1 MRPRSIAPLG
11 CALAMLVGGQL
22 GCSSDSVGVAGATGG
37 VTATGGKADVG
48 GSGGAG
54 SGGAT
59 TGGASGVGGP
69 SAGGAVGSGG
79 SGTGGT
85 TVPAGSGGKVGA
97 GGAAGAS
104 RGGSIGS
111 GGAQTG
117 TGGSA
122 GAGGQSGSVGS
133 GGRTGQGGAS
143 GAGTGG
149 AVGGSTLAGTGGGG
163 PGGASGGGGAMP
175 PVYTVENTG
184 ADCPVPTTFPAF
196 GALKAIASFPD
207 PFLMESGTRIASRSD
222 WACRRAEISAQIQHW
237 ELGTKPAP
245 PPASDLTATYSG
257 GKLSVV
263 VKVGSKSITLST
275 TISTPSG
282 AGPFPALI
290 QMDGSGVP
298 ASLFTSKGIA
308 TMTFTSS
315 ALASMMPTRG
325 SGPFWDLF
333 PDKTAGAYAGWAW
346 GVSRLIDG
354 LEKTA
359 DQNKIDTKHL
369 AVSGC
374 SYAGKMA
381 LWAGAFDERI
391 ALTIPEE
398 SGGGGEASWRFMA
411 TQTGTE
417 DLEAA
422 QGTGWYSSNLQQ
434 FKNADAPKLPFDQ
447 HSLVAMVAP
456 RAVLAIGNTSIDR
469 LGSQAGY
476 ASMKAAAEVYKALGV
491 PERLGYSQVAAG
503 SHCSGFSN
511 SVQGPDVTAF
521 IDAFLLGKAAT
532 PVTKS
537 PYNPAMSKW
546 ITWDTPTLK

>member
-1 MRPRSIAPLG
+1 
-11 CALAMLVGGQL
+11 
-22 GCSSDSVGVAGATGG
+22 
-37 VTATGGKADVG
+37 
-48 GSGGAG
+48 
-54 SGGAT
+54 
-59 TGGASGVGGP
+59 
-69 SAGGAVGSGG
+69 VGSGG
-79 SGTGGT
+79 SGTGGAT
-85 TVPAGSGGKVGA
+85 SPVGSGGVAGSSS
-97 GGAAGAS
+97 GGAV
-104 RGGSIGS
+104 GS
-111 GGAQTG
+111 GGAKTG
-117 TGGSA
+117 TGGSSS
-122 GAGGQSGSVGS
+122 AGGQSGSVGS
-133 GGRTGQGGAS
+133 GGKSGQGGAS
-143 GAGTGG
+143 GVGTGG
-149 AVGGSTLAGTGGGG
+149 AVGGSTAAGTGG
-163 PGGASGGGGAMP
+163 AAGGGGAMP
-175 PVYTVENTG
+175 PVYAVENTG
-184 ADCPVPTTFPAF
+184 ADCTVPTTFPAF
-196 GALKAIASFPD
+196 GALKAIANFPD
-207 PFLMESGTRIASRSD
+207 PFLMDSGTRITSRNE

-245 PPASDLTATYSG
+245 PPASDVTATYSG

-263 VKVGSKSITLST
+263 VKVGSKSVTLST

-298 ASLFTSKGIA
+298 ANLFTSKGIA

-315 ALASMMPTRG
+315 ALASNMPTRG
-325 SGPFWDLF
+325 SGTFWDLF

-359 DQNKIDTKHL
+359 EQNKIDTKHL

-476 ASMKAAAEVYKALGV
+476 TSMKAAAEVYKALGV

-503 SHCSGFSN
+503 SHCAGFST

-532 PVTKS
+532 SVTKS
-537 PYNPAMSKW
+537 PYNTDMTKW